1 MAEQKFIEVR
11 GAREHNLKNVDVDIP
26 RDKLVVITVI
36 DVREAAEIAAS
47 GKAKVA
53 LHLPL
58 ALLPLK
64 ADPKAPDRAKG
75 LDLEKPVAVYCASGM
90 RSAAAVQTLKKLGYD
105 AHNIGTIRDWAA
117 AGGVISR

>member
-1 MAEQKFIEVR
+1 MFNLLRSTPAATRMTAAEAAAKAKT
-11 GAREHNLKNVDVDIP
+11 GD
-26 RDKLVVITVI
+26 ITVI
-36 DVREAAEIAAS
+36 DVREAVEVAAS

-53 LHLPL
+53 LHIPL

-64 ADPKAPDRAKG
+64 ADPKAPDRVKG

-90 RSAAAVQTLKKLGYD
+90 RSGAAVLTLKKLGYD
-105 AHNIGTIRDWAA
+105 AHNIGTLRDWAA